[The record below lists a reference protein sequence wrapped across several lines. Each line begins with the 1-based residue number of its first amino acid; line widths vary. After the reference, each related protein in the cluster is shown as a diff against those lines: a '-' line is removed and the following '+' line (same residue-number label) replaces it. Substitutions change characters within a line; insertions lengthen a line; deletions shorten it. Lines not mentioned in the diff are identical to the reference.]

1 MSSEA
6 DSPEGPSKTYVI
18 EQCVGR
24 GNFGDVYRAYDKVQ
38 GLVVAIKVVNLEHS
52 DEDID
57 LLAQEIFFLAELRS
71 PYITNYITTL
81 IEDVSMWIVMEYCG
95 GGSCADLLKNIYL
108 NGLPEQKVAFI
119 TSEILKGLVYLHEQ
133 KKIHRD
139 IKAANIL
146 LTDEGKVKLG
156 DFGVSGQI
164 KATLKRGTFV
174 GTPYWMAPEVV
185 CKENDGYNER
195 ADIWSLGITVYELL
209 KGAPPLSKCDPM
221 KVMVNLPKRK
231 PPVLHG
237 RYSSAAKQFVSSCLV
252 KTPSVRPSALDLLE
266 HNFVDNL
273 SIENLKDDV
282 EFLNDKKSA
291 SNHQRSP
298 KYPLERKLYDGSRP
312 IISWDFELTTRS
324 MRKPNLRSALLGTG
338 QLTPDPSPSPL
349 SSNIQST
356 YQREQG
362 ATPIT
367 HATTPSFRKYN
378 KINYEVESPMEI
390 DLDSPSIAEEIKTKG
405 LDYYKNVICHCFKR
419 MHDRAHDDETRIFV
433 DQMLANFSETES
445 KVAGF
450 SEVFIEEVALRLD
463 SIKDFLAK

>member
-1 MSSEA
+1 MSGDFHGCMGLS
-6 DSPEGPSKTYVI
+6 STYTI

-24 GNFGDVYRAYDKVQ
+24 GNFGDVYKAYDKIQ
-38 GLVVAIKVVNLEHS
+38 EQVVAVKVVNLEHS

-81 IEDVSMWIVMEYCG
+81 TEDVSMWIVMEYCG
-95 GGSCADLLKNIYL
+95 GGSCADLLKNIYS
-108 NGLPEQKVAFI
+108 NGLPEKKVAFI
-119 TSEILKGLVYLHEQ
+119 TSEVLKGLIYLHEQ

-185 CKENDGYNER
+185 CKDNDGYNEK

-231 PPVLHG
+231 PPTLHG
-237 RYSSAAKQFVSSCLV
+237 HYSSSAKQFVSSCLV
-252 KTPSVRPSALDLLE
+252 KTPGVRPSALDLLDHSFLGNQE
-266 HNFVDNL
+266 LQD
-273 SIENLKDDV
+273 LKDDV
-282 EFLNDKKSA
+282 EFLNKKKSKE
-291 SNHQRSP
+291 NHQRLP
-298 KYPLERKLYDGSRP
+298 KYPLADKLYDGSGP
-312 IISWDFELTTRS
+312 IVSWDFETQIS
-324 MRKPNLRSALLGTG
+324 MRKPNLGSALLSTA
-338 QLTPDPSPSPL
+338 QLTPDLSPSPL
-349 SSNIQST
+349 SSRMQSS
-356 YQREQG
+356 YPQEQG
-362 ATPIT
+362 ITPVT
-367 HATTPSFRKYN
+367 HATTPSFRQYN
-378 KINYEVESPMEI
+378 KTNYEVESPMEI
-390 DLDSPSIAEEIKTKG
+390 DLDSSSVAEEIRTKG
-405 LDYYKNVICHCFKR
+405 LDYYKNVIFHCFKR
-419 MHDRAHDDETRIFV
+419 MHDRAHDDETRMFV
-433 DQMLANFSETES
+433 DQMLKNFSVTES

-450 SEVFIEEVALRLD
+450 SEVFVEEIALRLD